1 MQKDLENVT
10 CKEVSLL
17 RASPSQRKC
26 LENAMLFYLF
36 IYLFF
41 SHCCVTLHFA
51 CTCLFLSWMCSLDP
65 NRAGNAHDM
74 QSARVQGVHRQWD
87 DCHSGPDGQ
96 SYGDLWP
103 RVLGRLTSETPLLLL
118 AAENIKCFWS
128 PTPVSPDLILTK
140 CKIVLCNFKFST
152 VLRYFAVVGF
162 GELTVCQSFL
172 LIGLQHYEKLIG
184 RCWTSLRI
192 PFCFLQ
198 GSEWNAS
205 NLDELQNCG

>member
-1 MQKDLENVT
+1 MNLFHIFFHHHNVSTDLQKESWLSVRSKPVCGKSWCRKILRMSPAKRWVCFEHLPVKENV
-10 CKEVSLL
+10 
-17 RASPSQRKC
+17 RKMPC
-26 LENAMLFYLF
+26 YFIF
-36 IYLFF
+36 IYFFFF
-41 SHCCVTLHFA
+41 SHYCVTLHFA

-128 PTPVSPDLILTK
+128 PTPVSRIW
-140 CKIVLCNFKFST
+140 FS
-152 VLRYFAVVGF
+152 
-162 GELTVCQSFL
+162 QSA
-172 LIGLQHYEKLIG
+172 
-184 RCWTSLRI
+184 R
-192 PFCFLQ
+192 
-198 GSEWNAS
+198 
-205 NLDELQNCG
+205 

>member
-1 MQKDLENVT
+1 MFLQTYRK
-10 CKEVSLL
+10 
-17 RASPSQRKC
+17 RADWASDQSQFAGNHDAERSWECHLQRGESASSISQSKKMFGKC
-26 LENAMLFYLF
+26 HAILF
-36 IYLFF
+36 ILLFFFF
-41 SHCCVTLHFA
+41 SHYCVTLHFA

-128 PTPVSPDLILTK
+128 PTPVSRIW
-140 CKIVLCNFKFST
+140 FS
-152 VLRYFAVVGF
+152 
-162 GELTVCQSFL
+162 QSA
-172 LIGLQHYEKLIG
+172 
-184 RCWTSLRI
+184 R
-192 PFCFLQ
+192 
-198 GSEWNAS
+198 
-205 NLDELQNCG
+205 